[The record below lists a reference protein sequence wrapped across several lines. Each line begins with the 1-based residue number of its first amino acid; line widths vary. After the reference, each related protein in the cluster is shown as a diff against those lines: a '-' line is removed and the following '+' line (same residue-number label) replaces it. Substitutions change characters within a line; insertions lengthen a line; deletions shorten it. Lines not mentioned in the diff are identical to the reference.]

1 MKEENRELSFN
12 NRLDKISNKDLKEL
26 IQEVKK
32 IREELGE
39 NPEISNIEYDIKEK
53 DFKIKLALMKKI
65 IRNIF
70 VLEYVSIASVQAL
83 VNINEDIGKV
93 TSAMSL
99 LICLYMLYD
108 MFKGN
113 TKQLDD
119 FKKSIMNRLELLKLQ
134 EYKKGLNQYMHCEE
148 IINNNTMNIGEEK
161 KYVKRR

>member
-119 FKKSIMNRLELLKLQ
+119 FKKSIMNRLELLKLK

>member
-1 MKEENRELSFN
+1 
-12 NRLDKISNKDLKEL
+12 
-26 IQEVKK
+26 
-32 IREELGE
+32 
-39 NPEISNIEYDIKEK
+39 
-53 DFKIKLALMKKI
+53 
-65 IRNIF
+65 
-70 VLEYVSIASVQAL
+70 
-83 VNINEDIGKV
+83 
-93 TSAMSL
+93 
-99 LICLYMLYD
+99 MLYD